1 MKFEVYLESTTGK
14 TKHVVDLEKDGELYK
29 ISLDGKPVNAD
40 VILAAPNAV
49 SVILDGA
56 VFEVHIA
63 PSLDGTYKLQTGPQ
77 EFQADV
83 RDPRAWHGR
92 KQGAALEAEGR
103 QQIIAP
109 MPGKVIRL
117 LVNVGDEVEAGQGL
131 VVVEAM
137 KMQNEIRSP
146 KKGKVER
153 LQAKEGQ
160 AVNAGDVLAWVD

>member
-1 MKFEVYLESTTGK
+1 MKFEVYLDSPTGK
-14 TKHVVDLEKDGELYK
+14 TKHVVDLEKDEVSYK
-29 ISLDGKPVNAD
+29 VSLDGKPVDAD

-49 SVILDGA
+49 SVILGGV
-56 VFEVHIA
+56 VFDIHIA
-63 PSLDGTYKLQTGPQ
+63 PSLNGTYKLQTGPH
-77 EFQADV
+77 EFKADV

-92 KQGAALEAEGR
+92 KQGALEAEGR

-109 MPGKVIRL
+109 MPGKVIRW

-153 LQAKEGQ
+153 LHAKEGQ
-160 AVNAGDVLAWVD
+160 AVNAGDVLVWVD

>member
-1 MKFEVYLESTTGK
+1 MKFEVHLDSTTGK
-14 TKHVVDLEKDGELYK
+14 TTHLVDLQQDASSYK
-29 ISLDGKPVNAD
+29 VSLDGHPVDAD

-49 SVILDGA
+49 SVILNGSA
-56 VFEVHIA
+56 FEIHIA
-63 PSLDGTYKLQTGPQ
+63 PSLDGTYKLQTGVH

-83 RDPRAWHGR
+83 RDPRSWRGKKH
-92 KQGAALEAEGR
+92 GAAEAEGR
-103 QQIIAP
+103 QHVVAP

-117 LVNVGDEVEAGQGL
+117 LVNVGDVVEAGQGL
-131 VVVEAM
+131 LVVEAM

-153 LQAKEGQ
+153 LHATEGQ

>member
-1 MKFEVYLESTTGK
+1 MKFEVYLASPTGK
-14 TKHVVDLEKDGELYK
+14 TKYVVDLEKDGASCEV
-29 ISLDGKPVNAD
+29 SLDGKPVDAD

-49 SVILDGA
+49 SVILGGA
-56 VFEVHIA
+56 VFEIHIA
-63 PSLDGTYKLQTGPQ
+63 PSPDGTYKLQTGPH

-92 KQGAALEAEGR
+92 KQGALEAAGR

-153 LQAKEGQ
+153 LHAKQGQ